1 MVLAVIKK
9 RRSVRKYQSRLVEPE
24 KIEEILRAGMY
35 SPSARHIRGWQF
47 IVVDDKMTIK
57 KLADTKMYA
66 QHLATAS
73 VVIAVVSEEYK
84 YWLEN
89 ASIVAHQMTLEVV
102 NQGLSTCWTQIYDSQ
117 RLDGSSAEEYVKQ
130 VLKIPQKMRVLCLLG
145 IGYPGEDLAE
155 HDDTEFEKAKIHKN
169 HW

>member
-1 MVLAVIKK
+1 MVLSVIKK
-9 RRSVRKYQSRLVEPE
+9 RRSIRQYLDKPVEPG
-24 KIEEILRAGMY
+24 KVEEIIRAAMY
-35 SPSARHIRGWQF
+35 APSARHIRGWQF
-47 IVVDDKMTIK
+47 IVVDDEKIIK
-57 KLADTKMYA
+57 KLADTKMHA

-89 ASIVAHQMTLEVV
+89 ASIVAHQMILEVV
-102 NQGLSTCWTQIYDSQ
+102 NQGLSTCWTQIDDSQ

-130 VLKIPQKMRVLCLLG
+130 VLKIPQKMKVLCLLG
-145 IGYPGEDLAE
+145 IGYPAEYLAE

-169 HW
+169 QW